1 MANTIKIKRSQ
12 VTATPVTLSEGELAY
27 SYNSSTLFIGDVGG
41 AGVTAIGGS
50 ADHLKLAG
58 IESGA
63 QVNTVTSV
71 AGKTGAVTLQKANIT
86 DFVEADYVHKTGTET
101 INGDKTF
108 GNNIVISGNLTV
120 NGTTTT
126 VNSTQVDIGD
136 NIIVLNADEV
146 GTPSQDAGIEVERG
160 TSTNMRLIWQE
171 SSDSWGSEV
180 SGGAF
185 TAFSLDGHTHTAS
198 QITDFSTAADARITA
213 AVGSS
218 VQAFDADLS
227 AIAALSTTGFI
238 KRTGAATFSTVN
250 LSSTDISDF
259 STAADARANTQIAA
273 ASINAL
279 SDVVITTPSNTQVLT
294 YNGTNWVNATP
305 TSGVSTFTS
314 LSDVPSSYTGH
325 GSKFVKVNAGATA
338 LEFVADPGYLT
349 SSSTLDGGSF

>member
-12 VTATPVTLSEGELAY
+12 VTATPSSLSEGELAY
-27 SYNSSTLFIGDVGG
+27 SYNSNTLFIGDVGG
-41 AGVTAIGGS
+41 AGVTAIAGS
-50 ADHLKLAG
+50 ADHIKLAG
-58 IESGA
+58 IEAGA

-71 AGKTGAVTLQKANIT
+71 AGKTGVVTLQKANIT
-86 DFVEADYVHKTGTET
+86 DFVEADYVHKTGAET
-101 INGDKTF
+101 VNGDKTF

-171 SSDSWGSEV
+171 SSDQWGVEV
-180 SGGAF
+180 VGGAF
-185 TAFSLDGHTHTAS
+185 TAFSLAGHTHTAS
-198 QITDFSTAADARITA
+198 QIT
-213 AVGSS
+213 
-218 VQAFDADLS
+218 
-227 AIAALSTTGFI
+227 
-238 KRTGAATFSTVN
+238 
-250 LSSTDISDF
+250 DF

-305 TSGVSTFTS
+305 TSGVSAFTS
-314 LSDVPSSYTGH
+314 LSDTPSSYTGH

-338 LEFVADPGYLT
+338 LEFVVDPGYLT
-349 SSSTLDGGSF
+349 SSSTLDGGAF